1 MPSDYLP
8 SLGHHPQSQQPQS
21 RPPQDLIV
29 ADVAAS
35 LSVADTALA
44 ACQVTVATLS
54 RHAAGT
60 ISVLLR
66 VHDRL
71 RCVAATGSWQIFAT
85 VAPELGVVGRVYT
98 SGKTE
103 LVPDVTRDPDYLPVR
118 PDVVAELC
126 TPLFDPAGRPI
137 GVLDLQWTRRLDLE
151 PWRGVAEAVA
161 AALASRIDELGGPP
175 TETCGEKLLRH
186 ATALTAAGTE
196 ASLATTVLAAARD
209 VTGFAAAVLAIP
221 EPSQPE
227 SPARSSSNGM
237 RLVTSTSAPETPSA
251 SGTLEA
257 RIHAEIAAAGPDTL
271 RRLITHTHR
280 YGAAY
285 TLGEEQ
291 PPTTAEHRMLVAAGV
306 GTLIVVPVGPAET
319 GGVLL
324 VADERRLLPDPTTV
338 NLVQLLA
345 AQSWTC
351 LERLRGLA
359 ALRERA
365 SSDPLTG
372 LRHHGSFGERIA
384 AATPGRT
391 ALLVIDIDNFKS
403 VNDTYGHQVGDQLL
417 VDLART
423 LERALRHGDELYRI
437 GGDEFV
443 AVVEVSRAEEALG
456 IAERL
461 AAAARGTGQT
471 VSVGVA
477 LQRDGEPP
485 DATLRRADAALYEVK
500 RAGRD
505 GARLASP

>member
-1 MPSDYLP
+1 MPSDHNLKP
-8 SLGHHPQSQQPQS
+8 GRHQPN
-21 RPPQDLIV
+21 PIV
-29 ADVAAS
+29 ADVMAS
-35 LSVADTALA
+35 LPAAETPVA
-44 ACQVTVATLS
+44 ACQATVAALS
-54 RHAAGT
+54 RHAPVT

-85 VAPELGVVGRVYT
+85 VAPEMGVVGRVYT

-103 LVPDVTRDPDYLPVR
+103 LVPDVTRDPDYLPLR

-137 GVLDLQWTRRLDLE
+137 GVLDLQWTQQLDLE
-151 PWRGVAEAVA
+151 PWRGVAEAIAVH
-161 AALASRIDELGGPP
+161 LASRINQLGGPP
-175 TETCGEKLLRH
+175 AESRSEKLLRH
-186 ATALTAAGTE
+186 AAALTAAGTE
-196 ASLATTVLAAARD
+196 AGVLTAALAAARD
-209 VTGFAAAVLAIP
+209 VTGLTAAVLALP
-221 EPSQPE
+221 EEALVGAPAVEIE
-227 SPARSSSNGM
+227 SDETGPTAHAGM
-237 RLVTSTSAPETPSA
+237 RLATPTGMP
-251 SGTLEA
+251 GTLEA
-257 RIHAEIAAAGPDTL
+257 RIRAGLAAAGPDTL
-271 RRLITHTHR
+271 RRLATKAHR

-285 TLGEEQ
+285 TLGEER
-291 PPTTAEHRMLVAAGV
+291 PPATAEHQMLVAVGV
-306 GTLIVVPVGPAET
+306 GTLIAVPVGPAET

-324 VADERRLLPDPTTV
+324 VADERRLRPDPTTV
-338 NLVQLLA
+338 NLVELLA

-365 SSDPLTG
+365 NSDPLTG

-403 VNDTYGHQVGDQLL
+403 VNDTYGHQVGDQVL

-443 AVVEVSRAEEALG
+443 AVVEVSRAEEALS

-471 VSVGVA
+471 ISVGVA
-477 LQRDGEPP
+477 LQRDREPP
-485 DATLRRADAALYEVK
+485 DMTLRRADAALYEVK

-505 GARLASP
+505 GARLARP